1 MNSFGSRFVAWGE
14 LYCCTAVS
22 WFSIYFCVEKGM
34 VTAGWAGLV
43 NMFTGV
49 QGKMPRKVA
58 SVRFQILDVGGWA
71 NETVN
76 IVSSQIQMSNLVLAL
91 RDS

>member
-1 MNSFGSRFVAWGE
+1 M
-14 LYCCTAVS
+14 
-22 WFSIYFCVEKGM
+22 
-34 VTAGWAGLV
+34 
-43 NMFTGV
+43 
-49 QGKMPRKVA
+49 A

-91 RDS
+91 RVS